1 MQCHDIVETISMKHG
16 EVVLFVPHLVWI
28 RRGYGTN
35 YSAWLEHAGF
45 NSSKANH
52 CGLHRLCPQL
62 FCLRFCFAC
71 DVLYVASSVL
81 ECRIH
86 YLDLSVLRPG
96 GYGNL
101 ARKGFGQGAKDKR
114 LGCARSSPGRKYGG
128 SFHAH
133 HYGQAAWALLGKKG
147 CHNAYRWAQ

>member
-1 MQCHDIVETISMKHG
+1 MKPPWCKRHTVLPPKNVRSRYQVQCHDIVETISMKHG

-71 DVLYVASSVL
+71 RVLYVASSVL

-86 YLDLSVLRPG
+86 YLDLSVVRPG

-101 ARKGFGQGAKDKR
+101 ARKASVR
-114 LGCARSSPGRKYGG
+114 
-128 SFHAH
+128 
-133 HYGQAAWALLGKKG
+133 
-147 CHNAYRWAQ
+147 AQRISV